1 MELLERF
8 LNYVKIP
15 TQSKEDETVNPTTK
29 KQFVLAKMLES
40 ELKELGLINV
50 ELTNNC
56 IVYGYLPSNAQ
67 SDINI
72 GFIAHMDTSPEAS
85 DKNIKPQII
94 KNYDG
99 SIIKLKQNI
108 TIDPKDFPR
117 LNDQIGNTLI
127 TTDGT
132 TLLGAD
138 DKAGVAEIMN
148 MLEYFINNPNVKHHG
163 ICVAFTPDEEV
174 GMGTDSFDIKRFNA
188 NFAYT
193 VDGGKYDEFSYE
205 CFNASSVKINIK
217 GVGIHP
223 GEAKDKMV
231 NAIRIAMELD
241 SMLPSNMR
249 PEYTD
254 KYDGFNHITH
264 FNGDEV
270 NTDISYIIRN
280 HDINILNKQ
289 KEDFKNAVAF
299 LKKKYPK
306 AKITLTIKDSYFNMR
321 YDIEGHKEVIDLA
334 LDAMKEEDVTP
345 IIEPIRGGTDGARLT
360 SLGLPTPNMPTGG
373 YNYHGVREYAS
384 FDEMIKCS
392 KYLINI
398 AKIK

>member
-15 TQSKEDETVNPTTK
+15 TQSKEDETLNPTTK
-29 KQFVLAKMLES
+29 KQFVLAKILEQ
-40 ELKELGLINV
+40 ELKELGLKNV
-50 ELTNNC
+50 ELTDNC
-56 IVYGYLPSNAQ
+56 LVYGYLPSNTD
-67 SDINI
+67 SKINI

-85 DKNIKPQII
+85 DKNINPQII
-94 KNYDG
+94 NNYNG
-99 SIIKLKQNI
+99 NVIKLKNNV
-108 TIDPKDFPR
+108 TIDPKDFSR
-117 LNDQIGNTLI
+117 LKEQNGHTLI

-148 MLEYFINNPNVKHHG
+148 MLEYFVKNPNIKHHG
-163 ICVAFTPDEEV
+163 ICIAFTPDEEV
-174 GMGTDSFDIKRFNA
+174 GMGTDSFDIARFNA

-205 CFNASSVKINIK
+205 CFNASSIKINIK
-217 GVGIHP
+217 GIGIHP
-223 GEAKDKMV
+223 GEAKDKML
-231 NAIRIAMELD
+231 NAIRIGMELD
-241 SMLPSNMR
+241 GLLPSNMK
-249 PEYTD
+249 PEFTD
-254 KYDGFNHITH
+254 NYDGFNHITH
-264 FNGDEV
+264 FSGDEV
-270 NTDISYIIRN
+270 DTNMSYIIRN

-289 KEDFKNAVAF
+289 KGDFKNAISF

-306 AKITLTIKDSYFNMR
+306 AKITLTIKDSYFNMK
-321 YDIEGHKEVIDLA
+321 YEIEKHQEVIDIA
-334 LDAMKEEDVTP
+334 LNAIKKEGVTP

-384 FDEMIKCS
+384 LDEMIICS

-398 AKIK
+398 AKID